1 VGCSVIEEEEEEEE
15 EEDDDDDD
23 NNNNNDAQVVS
34 VVKMK
39 MADTDAAN
47 VEVMEDVDIMP
58 EHDNCVPGVNV
69 QKKADSGKN
78 VLEESAVM
86 MMNGKLRLT
95 TIVLIRKEVMISK
108 MWRCLCLEREECI
121 RQNAELPNQLSKN
134 N

>member
-1 VGCSVIEEEEEEEE
+1 MSYSVIEEEEE
-15 EEDDDDDD
+15 DY
-23 NNNNNDAQVVS
+23 DAQVVS

-39 MADTDAAN
+39 MADTDTAN

-58 EHDNCVPGVNV
+58 EHDNCVLGVNV
-69 QKKADSGKN
+69 QKEADSGKN

-95 TIVLIRKEVMISK
+95 AVVLIRKEVMISK
-108 MWRCLCLEREECI
+108 VWRGLCLERKECM

>member
-1 VGCSVIEEEEEEEE
+1 MP
-15 EEDDDDDD
+15 
-23 NNNNNDAQVVS
+23 

-58 EHDNCVPGVNV
+58 EHDNSVPGVNV
-69 QKKADSGKN
+69 QKEADSGKN

-86 MMNGKLRLT
+86 MKNGKLRLT
-95 TIVLIRKEVMISK
+95 TVVRIRKEVMISK
-108 MWRCLCLEREECI
+108 LWRCLCLERKECI
-121 RQNAELPNQLSKN
+121 TQNAELPNQVPKN